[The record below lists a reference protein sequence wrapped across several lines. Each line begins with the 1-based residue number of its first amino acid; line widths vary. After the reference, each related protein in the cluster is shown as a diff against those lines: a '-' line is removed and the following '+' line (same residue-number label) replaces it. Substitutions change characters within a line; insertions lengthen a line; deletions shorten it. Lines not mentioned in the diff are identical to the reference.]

1 MNKESGYV
9 YIQTRLLP
17 HVNILRK
24 NSLRKISHNI
34 WKMYSPTRWIDSKEE
49 KFYFV
54 LIHQKVVNLHQKV
67 RKSVL
72 VIHKTELSSV
82 FYEKRRDIM
91 GMFLS
96 SGIQKV

>member
-1 MNKESGYV
+1 MFAWKN
-9 YIQTRLLP
+9 
-17 HVNILRK
+17 RK
-24 NSLRKISHNI
+24 KISHNI

-54 LIHQKVVNLHQKV
+54 LIHQVVVNLHQKV

-82 FYEKRRDIM
+82 FKKTTGPDQRLAQQQNKIP
-91 GMFLS
+91 
-96 SGIQKV
+96 IHA